1 MAEEKTTMKALMK
14 EIKEVTQK
22 QKSASRVD
30 EVRVMRTMLND
41 PNFKVSIY
49 DRNKGLVGT
58 RSPRE
63 EAVKFVASTSS
74 AITGLDQTQATELAN
89 NYEFTKKD
97 AAFLIENAR
106 DFTSTY
112 LETGRKLPIVQ
123 SEKTEASLIV
133 RHVEKKTKKIPDNL
147 GGGTA
152 IVPAF
157 DKVISKSKSP
167 KYNK

>member
-1 MAEEKTTMKALMK
+1 MKELMAEIQETTK
-14 EIKEVTQK
+14 K

-41 PNFKVSIY
+41 PKFEVSIY
-49 DRNKGLVGT
+49 DRNKGKIGT

-63 EAVKFVASTSS
+63 EAIKFVASTAS
-74 AITGLDQTQATELAN
+74 AVTGLDAAQATELAQ

-97 AAFLIENAR
+97 A
-106 DFTSTY
+106 
-112 LETGRKLPIVQ
+112 
-123 SEKTEASLIV
+123 SLII
-133 RHVEKKTKKIPDNL
+133 RHVDQKTKKIPDNM

-152 IVPAF
+152 TVPAF

>member
-1 MAEEKTTMKALMK
+1 MAEEKVTMKELMS
-14 EIKEVTQK
+14 EIKETTKK

-41 PNFKVSIY
+41 PKFEVSIY
-49 DRNKGLVGT
+49 DRNKGKIGT

-63 EAVKFVASTSS
+63 EAIKFVASTAS
-74 AITGLDQTQATELAN
+74 AVTGLDVAQATELAQ

-97 AAFLIENAR
+97 ATFLIENAR

-112 LETGRKLPIVQ
+112 LETGRKLPMVQ
-123 SEKTEASLIV
+123 SAKTEASLII
-133 RHVEKKTKKIPDNL
+133 RHVDQKTKKIPDNM

-152 IVPAF
+152 TVPAF